1 MPRKGGRECIKRPA
15 YPPPFY
21 RSDHLP
27 MHDIWTP
34 MWGYPLGA

>member
-15 YPPPFY
+15 CYPPFY

-27 MHDIWTP
+27 MHDTRTP
-34 MWGYPLGA
+34 MWVYPLGA